1 MEQQNGYFQITWN
14 DTTAVCHLF
23 APKAKGVPVS
33 YKELASFLDDHG
45 VIGYKEKEISDAI
58 AKGVDQVFYVG
69 QGDGLEFAE
78 SMEVHCSLDGDIL
91 SSFTKGCTFKYD
103 GCGGIFKWQRY
114 PLWYL

>member
-14 DTTAVCHLF
+14 DTIAVCHLF

-45 VIGYKEKEISDAI
+45 VSGYKEKEISDAI

-69 QGDGLEFAE
+69 QGDGF
-78 SMEVHCSLDGDIL
+78 SH
-91 SSFTKGCTFKYD
+91 
-103 GCGGIFKWQRY
+103 
-114 PLWYL
+114 

>member
-58 AKGVDQVFYVG
+58 AKDMKKRGFKFFGSTICYAHMQATGMVNDHII
-69 QGDGLEFAE
+69 D
-78 SMEVHCSLDGDIL
+78 CS
-91 SSFTKGCTFKYD
+91 F
-103 GCGGIFKWQRY
+103 R
-114 PLWYL
+114 